1 MEGDGVANS
10 YAIDGNKPAII
21 TKEQFEEAQKER
33 LRRSNIV
40 VDEYGSSKRK
50 STHYSMK
57 NHQIHAETKRKA
69 TKKYDRRVGKI
80 SFCG

>member
-57 NHQIHAETKRKA
+57 KPSNPCENQDQEKGDINA
-69 TKKYDRRVGKI
+69 
-80 SFCG
+80 